1 MLISLGT
8 FSNFGILVGIL
19 GIDGIVG
26 ILGMVGMVGMVG
38 IVGIVGI
45 YGIVGTEGLFTIV
58 GIFGTVGG
66 FVTTGDIL
74 FVLTR
79 GIGLLFITE
88 VVEGIELFCVLF
100 VFFRYDDFNT
110 LVSS

>member
-1 MLISLGT
+1 
-8 FSNFGILVGIL
+8 
-19 GIDGIVG
+19 
-26 ILGMVGMVGMVG
+26 
-38 IVGIVGI
+38 
-45 YGIVGTEGLFTIV
+45 
-58 GIFGTVGG
+58 
-66 FVTTGDIL
+66 VTTGDIL